1 MAEVRVIKR
10 MPDGDYILSV
20 KPVGLWERMQCALS
34 LLLGMERWGVIRRY
48 SEADFIAM
56 STSSKGGMHA

>member
-20 KPVGLWERMQCALS
+20 KPVGLWERLQCALS
-34 LLLGMERWGVIRRY
+34 VLLGMERWGVIRRH
-48 SEADFIAM
+48 SEAEFMALLAG
-56 STSSKGGMHA
+56 SKAGMRA